1 MTTTRRR
8 AAGPTRIFVS
18 ALAMSALLVSALT
31 GCSLFPDP
39 PEALVR
45 QASRAAAEI
54 GALSGVASA
63 TSDVVARD
71 EKDHPGDWVVSIR
84 VHTSTVEGLTTA
96 PGPVLEAV
104 HRIDL
109 RRAYRVNVT
118 LDVPGAAGLAPVWIR
133 GLGEEQP
140 ARAAGPDV
148 IEAADLLRRLPLAKR
163 VTFESGTG
171 TVSLTDR
178 AARGPSPL
186 AAAAAALRGIAGLGG
201 GALTAVAVLWP
212 DGDQRE
218 SRSIEVTPAAPSE
231 ALAAVLDHLAS
242 RDDVTWVT
250 GDENRPDLSGTH
262 SSVEPQGSRPTLS
275 IESAR
280 PEADAQAVASAG
292 DPAADR
298 GERPRTAFDVHD
310 ANRSRS
316 VQGFVGL
323 PVGSAAP
330 GQTWEEL
337 LAPAPDPA
345 AMEDQLARYEDDVLG
360 FLQRTVSVASAAG
373 DLQPDVQPGSCVGGG
388 GDAVY
393 GSLLLPL
400 WHDPASTNESVE
412 RAFAAI
418 IADWARAG
426 LAPRDRAMGTEFW
439 APDGSRPAS
448 AGIAEA
454 SIRGTTDGIR
464 IAVVSLCA
472 E

>member
-1 MTTTRRR
+1 MSTTRRR
-8 AAGPTRIFVS
+8 APGPPCILLS
-18 ALAMSALLVSALT
+18 ALVASALLVSALT

-39 PEALVR
+39 PEALVQ

-71 EKDHPGDWVVSIR
+71 EKDHPGDWIVSIR
-84 VHTSTVEGLTTA
+84 VHTNTVEGLTTA
-96 PGPVLEAV
+96 PEPVLDAV
-104 HRIDL
+104 QRVDL

-118 LDVPGAAGLAPVWIR
+118 LDVPGGAGLAPVRIS

-148 IEAADLLRRLPLAKR
+148 IEPADLLRRLPLAKR
-163 VTFESGTG
+163 VTFESSTG
-171 TVSLTDR
+171 TVSLTDP
-178 AARGPSPL
+178 AAHGSSPL
-186 AAAAAALRGIAGLGG
+186 AAAAGALRSVAGLGG
-201 GALTAVAVLWP
+201 GALTAVAALWP
-212 DGDQRE
+212 DGDQRM

-242 RDDVTWVT
+242 RDDVTWINS
-250 GDENRPDLSGTH
+250 DDNRPDVSGTH
-262 SSVEPQGSRPTLS
+262 SFVDPQGSRPTLS
-275 IESAR
+275 IETAH
-280 PEADAQAVASAG
+280 PEADAQAVASAV

-298 GERPRTAFDVHD
+298 GERPRTAFDLHD
-310 ANRSRS
+310 ANRSHS

-337 LAPAPDPA
+337 LAPVRDPA
-345 AMEDQLARYEDDVLG
+345 AMEDQLAQHEDDVRG
-360 FLQRTVSVASAAG
+360 FLQRAASVASAPS
-373 DLQPDVQPGSCVGGG
+373 DLHLSVQPGACVGGG
-388 GDAVY
+388 GEAVH
-393 GSLLLPL
+393 GSVSLPL
-400 WHDPASTNESVE
+400 WHDPTSTDESVG

-418 IADWARAG
+418 TTDWARAG
-426 LAPRDRAMGTEFW
+426 LAPRDRAMGTDFW

-448 AGIAEA
+448 AGIAQA
-454 SIRGTTDGIR
+454 SIRGTMDGIR
-464 IAVVSLCA
+464 IEAVSLCA

>member
-8 AAGPTRIFVS
+8 PTRSPRILVP
-18 ALAMSALLVSALT
+18 ALVVCALLVSALT

-45 QASRAAAEI
+45 HASRAASEI

-84 VHTSTVEGLTTA
+84 VRTSTVDGLTAA
-96 PGPVLEAV
+96 PGPVLDEV
-104 HRIDL
+104 HRLDL
-109 RRAYRVNVT
+109 QRAYRVNVT
-118 LDVPGAAGLAPVWIR
+118 LDVPGAAGFAPVWIS
-133 GLGEEQP
+133 GLGEERP
-140 ARAAGPDV
+140 MLAGPDV

-163 VTFESGTG
+163 VTFESATG
-171 TVSLTDR
+171 TVSLTDP
-178 AARGPSPL
+178 AAHGSSPL
-186 AAAAAALRGIAGLGG
+186 GAAADALRSITGLGG

-212 DGDQRE
+212 DGDQRM

-231 ALAAVLDHLAS
+231 ALAAVIDHLAS
-242 RDDVTWVT
+242 RDDVTWINSE
-250 GDENRPDLSGTH
+250 ENRPDVSETH
-262 SSVEPQGSRPTLS
+262 PSLDPRGSRPTLS
-275 IESAR
+275 IESAH
-280 PEADAQAVASAG
+280 PEADAQAIAG
-292 DPAADR
+292 AVDHAADR

-310 ANRSRS
+310 ANRSHS
-316 VQGFVGL
+316 VQGFAGL

-345 AMEDQLARYEDDVLG
+345 AMEDQLAQYEDDVRG
-360 FLQRTVSVASAAG
+360 FLQRTVSVASAPG
-373 DLQPDVQPGSCVGGG
+373 DLQLSVQPGSCVGGSG
-388 GDAVY
+388 EAVH
-393 GSLLLPL
+393 GSLSLPL
-400 WHDPASTNESVE
+400 RHDPTSTDESVG

-418 IADWARAG
+418 TADWARAG
-426 LAPRDRAMGTEFW
+426 LAPRDRAMGTDFW

-464 IAVVSLCA
+464 IEVVSLCA